1 MIITS
6 VKAHNVLKYDEL
18 TLEKLP
24 EKGLIAVSGQNES
37 GKSSIGETICFAL
50 FGRTF
55 SLTQEEVGKV
65 IRWGEDNCSVTLTF
79 KVEDQEYSLY
89 RYLDKNGNHSAR
101 LAVAGHE
108 DAAMARSATEV
119 EVAVSN
125 ILGYEF
131 EEFVESFYL
140 AQREITSPHPHS
152 LAVKTMAGVA
162 ALEMVSIGYEDEIVQ
177 QREMLEELEA
187 ERESLVDELD
197 ELEFEEGYLVTLED
211 SKGQLEAELEN
222 NRDVVAQL
230 VDKTHTYLVNESR
243 LKKAKKKRGRARFWG
258 WLSLLLALAGGGAW
272 ALLTQMPDLP
282 QSTQLLGLLQERV
295 PNWQDGYVLYLGIGG
310 AVFAV
315 LMLLLL
321 IRAGVQGSRLKS
333 LRNESAALA
342 EIMATA
348 RAIKPLEYELE
359 EHPESEEESDTDQ
372 DETVETMEVVERSS
386 DVEYGRLMPL
396 VQTAQASG
404 TDVSRY
410 SEIEVNWLKARV
422 SAQEEYLGVMEEEV
436 EEELARVRQVA
447 RLQEVMESLLEKE
460 DELSSRL
467 DLRVKALELLHGAA
481 DHFSGKF
488 NRDIRELMSHTL
500 PVFTQ
505 GRYEHLQVGSDLG
518 VRVFSSEKRDFLD
531 LEEISSGTQ
540 RQIML
545 ALRLALSQ
553 KLLGR
558 AVKGRQFA
566 FLDEPFAFFDE
577 ERTRHALEALNAL
590 SEDLSQI
597 WIVSQTFPE
606 SSEFAAELE
615 CTGDLDILRF
625 G

>member
-18 TLEKLP
+18 TLENLP
-24 EKGLIAVSGQNES
+24 EKGLIAVAGQNES
-37 GKSSIGETICFAL
+37 GKSTIGETICFAL

-55 SLTQEEVGKV
+55 SLTQDDVHKV
-65 IRWGEDNCSVTLTF
+65 LRWGEDSCSVTLTF

-101 LAVAGHE
+101 LAVSGHE
-108 DAAMARSATEV
+108 DAPLARSAKEV
-119 EVAVSN
+119 ELAIGN

-162 ALEMVSIGYEDEIVQ
+162 ALELVSIGYEDEILQ

-211 SKGQLEAELEN
+211 SKNQLELDLEN
-222 NRDVVAQL
+222 NREAVAQM
-230 VDKTHTYLVNESR
+230 VDDTHTYLVNESK
-243 LKKAKKKRGRARFWG
+243 LKQAKKKRGRARFWR
-258 WLSLLLALAGGGAW
+258 WISLLLAVAGGGAW
-272 ALLTQMPDLP
+272 ALLTQQPELP
-282 QSTQLLGLLQERV
+282 QSVQLLNLLQEQV
-295 PNWQDGYVLYLGIGG
+295 PNWQEGYVLYLGIGG

-315 LMLLLL
+315 LMLLLW
-321 IRAGVQGSRLKS
+321 IRAGVHGSRVRGLQK
-333 LRNESAALA
+333 ESAALA
-342 EIMATA
+342 DSMASA
-348 RAIKPLEYELE
+348 RAIEAPELE
-359 EHPESEEESDTDQ
+359 QDEEPEAHEEEQPEAD
-372 DETVETMEVVERSS
+372 VEEVDVVERVS
-386 DVEYGRLMPL
+386 DAEYGALLPQ
-396 VQTAQASG
+396 VQQARASG

-410 SEIEVNWLKARV
+410 SEIEVAWLKARV
-422 SAQEEYLGVMEEEV
+422 ALQEENLGVMEEEV

-460 DELSSRL
+460 DELRSRL
-467 DLRVKALELLHGAA
+467 DVREKALELLNGAA
-481 DHFSGKF
+481 DYFSGKF
-488 NRDIRELMSHTL
+488 NRDIRDLMSHTL

-505 GRYEHLQVGSDLG
+505 GRYEHLQVEPDLG
-518 VRVFSSEKRDFLD
+518 VRVFSSDKRDFLD

-606 SSEFAAELE
+606 NSEFAAELE
-615 CTGDLDILRF
+615 CSGDLDLLRF
-625 G
+625 A